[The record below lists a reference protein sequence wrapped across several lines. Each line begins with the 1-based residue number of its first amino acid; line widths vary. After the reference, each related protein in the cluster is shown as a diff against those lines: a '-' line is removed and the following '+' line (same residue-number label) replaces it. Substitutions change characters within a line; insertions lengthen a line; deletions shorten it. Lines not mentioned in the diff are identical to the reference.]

1 MTRTSPLSGTRTR
14 RPSKL
19 IALLGA
25 ALMAGTGAAYAQA
38 PAQGQGPA
46 GMTQSGPATPGAQ
59 RGDGPRMGQY
69 HHRGGRHYMQ
79 RGHGPRGGHARM
91 MQMFSPAKVAGALA
105 AIETGIGVQP
115 DQMEAWRTFSGALV
129 AFADGAQP
137 PHRGMGR
144 GGVRMMPNANAADE
158 AQGESDETA
167 LDETIA
173 DQVELPGDDSDD
185 TADSVDATE
194 DGDDAVASDMAGP
207 GFMMLDR
214 MADRAIAQGE
224 RAETLKA
231 AMADLQQ
238 TLTPEQI
245 DTARSLVRSMMRDA
259 RAEHRAEMRERRGG
273 RDGEMRHG
281 KRGHDEHHRKHD
293 GKDRKDDDK
302 DRKKDRD

>member
-1 MTRTSPLSGTRTR
+1 MTNLSSNSGIRNR

-46 GMTQSGPATPGAQ
+46 GATQAGPATPGAQ
-59 RGDGPRMGQY
+59 RGDGPRMGQQ
-69 HHRGGRHYMQ
+69 RGGRHHMQ
-79 RGHGPRGGHARM
+79 RGGHGGPRGHARM

-115 DQMEAWRTFSGALV
+115 DQMEAWRTFSAALV

-137 PHRGMGR
+137 PHMGMRRG
-144 GGVRMMPNANAADE
+144 GGVRMMPNANAAP
-158 AQGESDETA
+158 GVTGGSDDTA
-167 LDETIA
+167 LEETIE
-173 DQVELPGDDSDD
+173 DQVELPGDD
-185 TADSVDATE
+185 V
-194 DGDDAVASDMAGP
+194 DDAVDSADTAEDADDGLAAAAAGP
-207 GFMMLDR
+207 GFIMLDR

-224 RAETLKA
+224 RAETLKTA
-231 AMADLQQ
+231 LAQLQQ
-238 TLTPEQI
+238 TLTPGQI

-259 RAEHRAEMRERRGG
+259 RREHRAERRGG

-281 KRGHDEHHRKHD
+281 KPHHGEHHRRHPD
-293 GKDRKDDDK
+293 GGLGNGPDRN
-302 DRKKDRD
+302 RD

>member
-1 MTRTSPLSGTRTR
+1 MTRLSSNSRTR

-46 GMTQSGPATPGAQ
+46 GAAQAGPATPGAQ
-59 RGDGPRMGQY
+59 RGDGPRMGRY
-69 HHRGGRHYMQ
+69 HGRGGHERWM
-79 RGHGPRGGHARM
+79 RGHGGPRAHARM

-115 DQMEAWRTFSGALV
+115 DQMEAWRTFTAALV

-137 PHRGMGR
+137 PHMGMRR
-144 GGVRMMPNANAADE
+144 GGPRMMPDT
-158 AQGESDETA
+158 ETA
-167 LDETIA
+167 PEATGDDTDTSVEETIE
-173 DQVELPGDDSDD
+173 DQVELPGEDADESSDTDAADEADD
-185 TADSVDATE
+185 T
-194 DGDDAVASDMAGP
+194 VASEQAGP
-207 GFMMLDR
+207 GFFMLER
-214 MADRAIAQGE
+214 MADRAIEQGE

-231 AMADLQQ
+231 ALADLQQ

-259 RAEHRAEMRERRGG
+259 RREHRAEMRQRRGG

-281 KRGHDEHHRKHD
+281 MRGHGEHRQHHQG
-293 GKDRKDDDK
+293 GKGMGPG
-302 DRKKDRD
+302 RD

>member
-1 MTRTSPLSGTRTR
+1 MTRTSPITAARTR

-38 PAQGQGPA
+38 PAQNQGQA
-46 GMTQSGPATPGAQ
+46 GVTQAAPATPGAQ

-69 HHRGGRHYMQ
+69 RGGRHHMQ

-144 GGVRMMPNANAADE
+144 GGVRMMPNANAAAE
-158 AQGESDETA
+158 TPGETDETS

-173 DQVELPGDDSDD
+173 GQVELPGDDADD

-194 DGDDAVASDMAGP
+194 DDDDAVASDVAGP
-207 GFMMLDR
+207 GFIMLDR
-214 MADRAIAQGE
+214 MADRAIEQGE

-231 AMADLQQ
+231 ALVDLQQ

-281 KRGHDEHHRKHD
+281 RQHHGEQHGKRGEDGKGKGPKHD
-293 GKDRKDDDK
+293 
-302 DRKKDRD
+302 RD

>member
-1 MTRTSPLSGTRTR
+1 MTRLSMNSR

-38 PAQGQGPA
+38 PTQGPA
-46 GMTQSGPATPGAQ
+46 GATQAGPATPGAE
-59 RGDGPRMGQY
+59 RGDGPRMGRE
-69 HHRGGRHYMQ
+69 RGGRHHMQ
-79 RGHGPRGGHARM
+79 RGHHGPRGGHHGQM
-91 MQMFSPAKVAGALA
+91 MRMFSPAKVAGALA

-115 DQMEAWRTFSGALV
+115 DQMAAWRTFSGALV

-137 PHRGMGR
+137 PYMGPRR
-144 GGVRMMPNANAADE
+144 GGRMMMPNAGAAPE
-158 AQGESDETA
+158 APGAFEDSQLE
-167 LDETIA
+167 ETIE
-173 DQVELPGDDSDD
+173 DQVELPGDDADEG
-185 TADSVDATE
+185 ADSVDTA
-194 DGDDAVASDMAGP
+194 DDADDTVAAEAAGP

-214 MADRAIAQGE
+214 MADRAIEQGE

-231 AMADLQQ
+231 ALADLQQ

-259 RAEHRAEMRERRGG
+259 RKEHRAEMRERRGG

-281 KRGHDEHHRKHD
+281 KPGHGEHHRNHAEDGKGKGPKHD
-293 GKDRKDDDK
+293 
-302 DRKKDRD
+302 RD